1 MTDEKK
7 PSDIIKEDSLNIF
20 ADGKIDAQD
29 VKTIFESR
37 TVWVN
42 ILAFVVFFA
51 QSKFGFVID
60 ETTQA
65 QILTLINIGLRYI
78 TKDPVRWK

>member
-1 MTDEKK
+1 MTDKK
-7 PSDIIKEDSLNIF
+7 PSDIIKEDEYGVF
-20 ADGKIDAQD
+20 DDGKLDMQDAKHILTS
-29 VKTIFESR
+29 KTI
-37 TVWVN
+37 WVN

-51 QSKFGFVID
+51 QSKFGFIID

>member
-1 MTDEKK
+1 M
-7 PSDIIKEDSLNIF
+7 SDKTPKQIIEEDNLNVF
-20 ADGKIDAQD
+20 ADGKLDMQD
-29 VKTIFESR
+29 VKHVFESR
-37 TVWVN
+37 TIWCN

-65 QILTLINIGLRYI
+65 QILALINIGLRYI
-78 TKDPVRWK
+78 TKDPVVWKK